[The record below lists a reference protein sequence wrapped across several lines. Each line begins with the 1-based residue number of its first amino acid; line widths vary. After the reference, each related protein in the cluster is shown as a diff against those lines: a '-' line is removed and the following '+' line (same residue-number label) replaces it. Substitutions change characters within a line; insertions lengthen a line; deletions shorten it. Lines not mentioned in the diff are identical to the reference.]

1 MMSMCG
7 TEPRHVLGL
16 FLHNA
21 NSAQTSLR
29 RNYDQIHSDVIQ
41 SSCALRISTFDAAVK
56 ILMLNAKERFLT
68 GTILSAILMGPVHAS
83 ALDASYVVAQAP
95 AQTDEEKKPP
105 QRPGQ
110 PQRPQPQQQK
120 PEPRPQQVP
129 PGQQRQV
136 QPPPEQPPA
145 PPQQRQVQPP
155 TGQQQPGQPPGS
167 PQQRQVQPPPGQQP
181 PGQPPGPP
189 QQRRVQPPPGA
200 QPPGQ
205 PPGPPQQR
213 QVQPPPGAQPSGQP
227 PGPPQQRQV
236 QPPPGAH
243 PPGQQPP
250 ATAQP
255 PGLPQQRQV
264 QPPPSMQPP
273 AQQPPAPAQQ
283 QVQPPPGAQ
292 PPPQQ
297 RHVQPPPGA
306 QPPGQRETVAPGQP
320 PRPVAPQ
327 QPVGA
332 PAIAPSALQPP
343 GPPSGSPAAQTQRAF
358 VPPPAQDTARRLD
371 DVRGSRREVRE
382 GDRVLIQEPGRVI
395 IRENGRTIIRHN
407 ETDRFR
413 WQARNAHVE
422 RHGADTVTVFER
434 ADGSRIY
441 TVTDET
447 GRLLRRYRRGPDGR
461 EIIIID
467 NRYSGPPAVGGYFV
481 VLPPP
486 IIRIPRERYIVDA
499 QYARPDDIYYALWA
513 APVDHIDRRYTL
525 DEIRYSPTLR
535 ERMPRIDLDTVTF
548 DSGSWEVTPDQVERL
563 AVIADGINRAIA
575 ANPSEVFLV
584 EGHTDAVGSDVD
596 NLSLSDRRAE
606 SVALVLSQQFGVP
619 AENLTTQG
627 YGEQY
632 LKIPTEGPERANR
645 RVTVR
650 RITPLLTG
658 QNEAVP
664 LPPPQ

>member
-1 MMSMCG
+1 MS
-7 TEPRHVLGL
+7 
-16 FLHNA
+16 
-21 NSAQTSLR
+21 
-29 RNYDQIHSDVIQ
+29 
-41 SSCALRISTFDAAVK
+41 
-56 ILMLNAKERFLT
+56 NAKERFLA
-68 GTILSAILMGPVHAS
+68 GTILSAMLMGPVHAS
-83 ALDASYVVAQAP
+83 PLDPSYVVAQAP

-105 QRPGQ
+105 Q
-110 PQRPQPQQQK
+110 QRPPRQPPQQQK
-120 PEPRPQQVP
+120 QVP
-129 PGQQRQV
+129 PGQQRV
-136 QPPPEQPPA
+136 QPP
-145 PPQQRQVQPP
+145 
-155 TGQQQPGQPPGS
+155 PGQPPGP
-167 PQQRQVQPPPGQQP
+167 PQQRQVQPPPGQ
-181 PGQPPGPP
+181 PPGPP
-189 QQRRVQPPPGA
+189 QQRQVQPPPGA

-213 QVQPPPGAQPSGQP
+213 QVQPPPGAQPPGPPQQRQVQP
-227 PGPPQQRQV
+227 PPGVQPSPQQRQV

-255 PGLPQQRQV
+255 PGSPQQRQ
-264 QPPPSMQPP
+264 
-273 AQQPPAPAQQ
+273 
-283 QVQPPPGAQ
+283 
-292 PPPQQ
+292 
-297 RHVQPPPGA
+297 VQPPPGA
-306 QPPGQRETVAPGQP
+306 QPPGQQPPAAAQQQVQPPATAQP
-320 PRPVAPQ
+320 PRPASPQ

-332 PAIAPSALQPP
+332 PAIPPSALQAPP
-343 GPPSGSPAAQTQRAF
+343 PASGSPAAEAQRAF
-358 VPPPAQDTARRLD
+358 VPPPAQDNARRLD
-371 DVRGSRREVRE
+371 DVRSSRREVRE
-382 GDRVLIQEPGRVI
+382 GDRVVIQEPGRVI
-395 IRENGRTIIRHN
+395 IRENGRTIVRHN

-422 RHGADTVTVFER
+422 RHGRDTVTVFER
-434 ADGSRIY
+434 TDGSRIY

-467 NRYSGPPAVGGYFV
+467 NRYSGPPVVGGYFV
-481 VLPPP
+481 TLPPP
-486 IIRIPRERYIVDA
+486 VIRIPRERYIVDA
-499 QYARPDDIYYALWA
+499 QYARPGDIYYALWA

-548 DSGSWEVTPDQVERL
+548 DTGSWEVTPEQVDRL
-563 AVIADGINRAIA
+563 AVIADGINRAIV

-606 SVALVLSQQFGVP
+606 SVALVLGQQFGVP

-632 LKIPTEGPERANR
+632 LKVPTEGPERANR
-645 RVTVR
+645 RVTAR

-664 LPPPQ
+664 LATPQ

>member
-1 MMSMCG
+1 
-7 TEPRHVLGL
+7 
-16 FLHNA
+16 
-21 NSAQTSLR
+21 
-29 RNYDQIHSDVIQ
+29 
-41 SSCALRISTFDAAVK
+41 
-56 ILMLNAKERFLT
+56 
-68 GTILSAILMGPVHAS
+68 
-83 ALDASYVVAQAP
+83 
-95 AQTDEEKKPP
+95 
-105 QRPGQ
+105 
-110 PQRPQPQQQK
+110 
-120 PEPRPQQVP
+120 
-129 PGQQRQV
+129 
-136 QPPPEQPPA
+136 
-145 PPQQRQVQPP
+145 
-155 TGQQQPGQPPGS
+155 
-167 PQQRQVQPPPGQQP
+167 
-181 PGQPPGPP
+181 
-189 QQRRVQPPPGA
+189 
-200 QPPGQ
+200 
-205 PPGPPQQR
+205 
-213 QVQPPPGAQPSGQP
+213 
-227 PGPPQQRQV
+227 
-236 QPPPGAH
+236 
-243 PPGQQPP
+243 
-250 ATAQP
+250 
-255 PGLPQQRQV
+255 
-264 QPPPSMQPP
+264 
-273 AQQPPAPAQQ
+273 
-283 QVQPPPGAQ
+283 VQPPPGAQ

-297 RHVQPPPGA
+297 RQVQPPPSA

-332 PAIAPSALQPP
+332 PAIAPSALQLPA
-343 GPPSGSPAAQTQRAF
+343 PPSGSPAAQTQRAF
-358 VPPPAQDTARRLD
+358 VPPPAQDNARRLD

-413 WQARNAHVE
+413 WQARNAHIE
-422 RHGADTVTVFER
+422 RRGADTVTVFER

-441 TVTDET
+441 TVTDES

-481 VLPPP
+481 ALPPP
-486 IIRIPRERYIVDA
+486 IIRIPRERYIVEA
-499 QYARPDDIYYALWA
+499 QYARPGDIYYALWA

-548 DSGSWEVTPDQVERL
+548 DSGSWEVTPDQVDRL
-563 AVIADGINRAIA
+563 AMIADGINRAIA
-575 ANPSEVFLV
+575 VNPSEVFLV

-606 SVALVLSQQFGVP
+606 SVALVLSQQFGIP

>member
-1 MMSMCG
+1 MS
-7 TEPRHVLGL
+7 
-16 FLHNA
+16 
-21 NSAQTSLR
+21 
-29 RNYDQIHSDVIQ
+29 
-41 SSCALRISTFDAAVK
+41 
-56 ILMLNAKERFLT
+56 NAKERFLA
-68 GTILSAILMGPVHAS
+68 GTILSAILMGPVNAS
-83 ALDASYVVAQAP
+83 ALDPSYVVAQAP
-95 AQTDEEKKPP
+95 AQTDEDKKPP

-136 QPPPEQPPA
+136 QPPP
-145 PPQQRQVQPP
+145 
-155 TGQQQPGQPPGS
+155 GQPSGP
-167 PQQRQVQPPPGQQP
+167 PQQRQVQPPPGQQ
-181 PGQPPGPP
+181 Q
-189 QQRRVQPPPGA
+189 
-200 QPPGQ
+200 PGQ

-213 QVQPPPGAQPSGQP
+213 QVQPPPGQQQPGQP
-227 PGPPQQRQV
+227 PGPPQQRQVQPPPGQQQPGQPPGPPQQHQV

-255 PGLPQQRQV
+255 PEPPQQRQV
-264 QPPPSMQPP
+264 QPPPGVQPP

-297 RHVQPPPGA
+297 RQVQPPPSA

-332 PAIAPSALQPP
+332 PAIAPSALQLPA
-343 GPPSGSPAAQTQRAF
+343 PPSGSPAAQTQRAF
-358 VPPPAQDTARRLD
+358 VPPPAQDNARRLD

-382 GDRVLIQEPGRVI
+382 GDRILIQEPGRVI

-413 WQARNAHVE
+413 WQARNAHIE
-422 RHGADTVTVFER
+422 RRGADTVTVFER

-441 TVTDET
+441 TVTDES

-481 VLPPP
+481 ALPPP
-486 IIRIPRERYIVDA
+486 IIRIPRERYIVEA
-499 QYARPDDIYYALWA
+499 QYARPGDIYYALWA

-548 DSGSWEVTPDQVERL
+548 DSGSWEVTPDQVDRL
-563 AVIADGINRAIA
+563 AMIADGINRAIA
-575 ANPSEVFLV
+575 VNPSEVFLV

-606 SVALVLSQQFGVP
+606 SVALVLSQQFGIP

>member
-95 AQTDEEKKPP
+95 AQTDEDKEAAATTRSATTTTAATTK
-105 QRPGQ
+105 
-110 PQRPQPQQQK
+110 
-120 PEPRPQQVP
+120 
-129 PGQQRQV
+129 
-136 QPPPEQPPA
+136 
-145 PPQQRQVQPP
+145 
-155 TGQQQPGQPPGS
+155 TGTAATTS
-167 PQQRQVQPPPGQQP
+167 AARS
-181 PGQPPGPP
+181 
-189 QQRRVQPPPGA
+189 A
-200 QPPGQ
+200 
-205 PPGPPQQR
+205 
-213 QVQPPPGAQPSGQP
+213 ASG
-227 PGPPQQRQV
+227 
-236 QPPPGAH
+236 
-243 PPGQQPP
+243 
-250 ATAQP
+250 ATAT
-255 PGLPQQRQV
+255 GTAASASAATSGATTYR
-264 QPPPSMQPP
+264 P
-273 AQQPPAPAQQ
+273 AAAGTAAGFSAAASGATTSRTAATGTAAGASTAASGATTSRRAATGTTARASTTTASATTSGRPAAAATTSGATTSGRASTGAATACDRAAAGAATTASGATAAQHATAGAAAARTGATASA
-283 QVQPPPGAQ
+283 PPGAQ

-306 QPPGQRETVAPGQP
+306 QPLGQRETVAPGQP

-563 AVIADGINRAIA
+563 AVIADGINRAIV